1 MQLENKINNKW
12 LLSITYIILNMP
24 TFLEPIGA
32 GLIVA
37 LINKFI
43 INNQHLFDYCKGD
56 NEVVIEIDDAV
67 SSTTSSTTDAIE
79 IHAHF

>member
-1 MQLENKINNKW
+1 
-12 LLSITYIILNMP
+12 MP
-24 TFLEPIGA
+24 TLLEPIGA

-43 INNQHLFDYCKGD
+43 INNHHLFDYCKGD
-56 NEVVIEIDDAV
+56 NEIVIEVDDAV
-67 SSTTSSTTDAIE
+67 SSTTTSSTTDAIE

>member
-1 MQLENKINNKW
+1 MIIVYVLY
-12 LLSITYIILNMP
+12 YIYMP
-24 TFLEPIGA
+24 TLLEPIGA

-43 INNQHLFDYCKGD
+43 INNHHLCDYCKGV

>member
-1 MQLENKINNKW
+1 
-12 LLSITYIILNMP
+12 MP
-24 TFLEPIGA
+24 TLLEPIGT

-43 INNQHLFDYCKGD
+43 INNHHLFDYCKGD